1 MGKAPHALFNK
12 GFASRGFTV
21 GTYTSP
27 YITKF
32 TNRFQY
38 NGEDIPEETPL
49 ELANRLEPLVAEIA
63 GSGLG
68 SPTMFEVSTAL
79 AILYYAEVSY
89 PDVVVWETGLGGR
102 MDVTNIVHPIISVI
116 TNIGMDHTDVLG
128 DTIQEIATE
137 KAGIIKPGVPV
148 VSTVTQPEAV
158 DILKQTVVK
167 TVQVCIS

>member
-1 MGKAPHALFNK
+1 
-12 GFASRGFTV
+12 
-21 GTYTSP
+21 
-27 YITKF
+27 
-32 TNRFQY
+32 
-38 NGEDIPEETPL
+38 
-49 ELANRLEPLVAEIA
+49 
-63 GSGLG
+63 
-68 SPTMFEVSTAL
+68 MFEVSTAL

-102 MDVTNIVHPIISVI
+102 LDVTNIVHPIISVI

-158 DILKQTVVK
+158 EILKQTVEKNRTSLYLVDEQFSYERLRGDEESQTFRFK
-167 TVQVCIS
+167 GPFRDMDLDISMQGEHQCA

>member
-1 MGKAPHALFNK
+1 MG
-12 GFASRGFTV
+12 
-21 GTYTSP
+21 
-27 YITKF
+27 
-32 TNRFQY
+32 
-38 NGEDIPEETPL
+38 D
-49 ELANRLEPLVAEIA
+49 
-63 GSGLG
+63 
-68 SPTMFEVSTAL
+68 
-79 AILYYAEVSY
+79 
-89 PDVVVWETGLGGR
+89 GLGGR